1 VQRVT
6 PRSQVAGTLLSLA
19 LATCII
25 NHAVADSRQP
35 GGVPTA
41 SDSIMMTQVGPA
53 TDNESVEHSIA
64 RFSTDGKAFVVV
76 THRGDVSSNTNSYS
90 IVLFRNVRADSPRR
104 PTAILTVSTSS
115 SDLPAISNPRWL
127 ADNRTLLFLA
137 NLSGH
142 AQQIYSIDTITRKV
156 LKVTNHPADIIAFDT
171 TGDMRTVVFLARE
184 LESRVALIDE
194 DSRIHGLLID
204 DQRLIDLLSNQNSK
218 NITAHPLLL
227 FVRRF
232 GVAPD
237 VRLSFPNREE
247 PFPAAG
253 VTLSPN
259 GEFAIIGS
267 FARQYETNRSGSDYC
282 GPTYW
287 DNRYL
292 LANTRSQEVR
302 LLIDAPANFEGS
314 LTWSPD
320 ARSVVLG
327 ATCLPLDNS
336 GGTERERRRASQ
348 WAVEVD
354 ARSGETRKIAA
365 GSYRVWFNDEGT
377 GTYFLKRLNYRTG
390 GWFGVD
396 GALTAFQKK
405 ERVWVQVNLHAGM
418 KPYSRDI
425 DVYERQDMNTPPQ
438 LVAAGL
444 TGGQPV
450 TLMDLNPQFAKLRFG
465 HVEEIVWKDADG
477 NEFKGGLYLPPDF
490 LTGRRYPAVMQAY
503 GWEPYDFWIDGP
515 STSGFAAQ
523 ALAGKGIV
531 VVQLPLASPEALD
544 TVDEG
549 PREKTMREALIDEL
563 VKRGLV
569 DRNRVGVMGWSRAG
583 YGVRYTLAFSKYPI
597 AAAVVADGMD
607 GGYWQYLAEGNVQPA
622 GGSIYEKQV
631 GAPPFGGGLKAWLKN
646 AASFN
651 LDRIHTPIRQL
662 GFGRYWFYYNWE
674 QFVGLRRLG
683 KPVELIWLPEAAH
696 ELVRPIERL
705 AAQQGDVDW
714 FSFWLKGEEDTDPG
728 KGPQYRRWEKLC
740 DVQIA
745 SNPGHPTFCVGT
757 KH

>member
-1 VQRVT
+1 
-6 PRSQVAGTLLSLA
+6 
-19 LATCII
+19 
-25 NHAVADSRQP
+25 
-35 GGVPTA
+35 
-41 SDSIMMTQVGPA
+41 MMTQVGPA
-53 TDNESVEHSIA
+53 TDNEPVEHSIA
-64 RFSTDGKAFVVV
+64 RFSTDGKAFVVL

-90 IVLFRNVRADSPRR
+90 IVLFRSVRADSPRR
-104 PTAILTVSTSS
+104 PTTILTVSTSS

-142 AQQIYSIDTITRKV
+142 AQQIYSIDTITHKV
-156 LKVTNHPADIIAFDT
+156 LKVTNHPADILAFDT
-171 TGDMRTVVFLARE
+171 TGDMHTLVFLARE
-184 LESRVALIDE
+184 LESRVALIGE

-237 VRLSFPNREE
+237 VRIGFPNREE

-253 VTLSPN
+253 VTLSPD
-259 GEFAIIGS
+259 GEFAVIGT

-292 LANTRSQEVR
+292 LVNTRNQQVR

-327 ATCLPLDNS
+327 ATCLPLDTS
-336 GGTERERRRASQ
+336 DGAERERRRASQ

-354 ARSGETRKIAA
+354 ARTGETRKIAA
-365 GSYRVWFNDEGT
+365 GSYRIWFNDEGT

-396 GALTAFQKK
+396 GALTGFQKK
-405 ERVWVQVNLHAGM
+405 ERVWVQVDLHAVT

-438 LVAAGL
+438 LVAARL

-450 TLMDLNPQFAKLRFG
+450 ILMDLNPQFAKLRFG
-465 HVEEIVWKDADG
+465 HVEEIVWKDAAG

-490 LTGRRYPAVMQAY
+490 LTGRQYPVVMQAY

-549 PREKTMREALIDEL
+549 PREKAMREALIDEL

-607 GGYWQYLAEGNVQPA
+607 GGYWQYLAEGNVRPA

-631 GAPPFGGGLKAWLKN
+631 GAPPFGRGLKAWLKN

-651 LDRIHTPIRQL
+651 LDRIHTPMRQL
-662 GFGRYWFYYNWE
+662 GFGRDWFYYNWE

-683 KPVELIWLPEAAH
+683 KPVELIWLPQAAH
-696 ELVRPIERL
+696 ELVRPMERL
-705 AAQQGDVDW
+705 TAQQGDVDW

-728 KGPQYRRWEKLC
+728 KAPQYRRWEKLC
-740 DVQIA
+740 DMQVA
-745 SNPGHPTFCVGT
+745 SNPSQPVFCVGT
-757 KH
+757 EH